1 MNVKV
6 KKQDEKLE
14 QKKAT
19 LASGHIESSPAIRM
33 NREEGNGKEPEGSY
47 KSYIIPGIP
56 PPIPAIAAAEFASS
70 G

>member
-1 MNVKV
+1 MNAKG
-6 KKQDEKLE
+6 KKQDLTFE

-19 LASGHIESSPAIRM
+19 LASGHIASSPTIRI
-33 NREEGNGKEPEGSY
+33 NREAGNGKEPEGSY

-56 PPIPAIAAAEFASS
+56 PPIPAIAAPGLVSS

>member
-6 KKQDEKLE
+6 KKQDLTPE

-19 LASGHIESSPAIRM
+19 LASGHIESSPTIRI
-33 NREEGNGKEPEGSY
+33 NREGGNGKEPEGSY

-56 PPIPAIAAAEFASS
+56 PPIPAMAAAELASS

>member
-1 MNVKV
+1 MNAKV
-6 KKQDEKLE
+6 KKQGLTFE

-19 LASGHIESSPAIRM
+19 LASGHIESSPAIRV

-56 PPIPAIAAAEFASS
+56 PPIPAMLAAEFASS